1 MGVPPPV
8 SLVSVYYILLV
19 SLGVIIT
26 FLPLHLLGYN
36 TQPRRVPEYP
46 AAQGGWNFLSSLGSG
61 VTILSILTIT
71 LRLPPG
77 PLFLSR
83 VLHGYRRGEGYLKG
97 KPVPTGA
104 K

>member
-36 TQPRRVPEYP
+36 TQPRRVGEFPVGYN
-46 AAQGGWNFLSSLGSG
+46 GWNLLSSLGSG
-61 VTILSILTIT
+61 CTVLTILTIT
-71 LRLPPG
+71 LRLPLEQ
-77 PLFLSR
+77 PLNSS
-83 VLHGYRRGEGYLKG
+83 GNSW
-97 KPVPTGA
+97 
-104 K
+104 